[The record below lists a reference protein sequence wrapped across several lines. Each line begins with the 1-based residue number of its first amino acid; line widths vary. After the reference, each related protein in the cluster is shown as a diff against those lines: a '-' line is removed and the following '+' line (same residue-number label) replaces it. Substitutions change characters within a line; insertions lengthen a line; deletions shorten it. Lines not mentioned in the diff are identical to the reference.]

1 MTENNFYLSMK
12 EININGFLD
21 NGNTLVSLFV
31 FSVIIGLFSIPL
43 YNYVGEWSAYNNGL
57 LFLGVS
63 GCISAFSI
71 WAVKANRKIKQI
83 LSLIEQDFQHG
94 DLLKITSDVD
104 SHSRSKINWKS
115 FHSAY
120 KNKTMKDI
128 DSKEVP
134 KLLTALTKLTEK

>member
-1 MTENNFYLSMK
+1 MPISRGWAQTP
-12 EININGFLD
+12 
-21 NGNTLVSLFV
+21 LFV

-43 YNYVGEWSAYNNGL
+43 YNYVGEWSVYNNGL
-57 LFLGVS
+57 LFSGIS

-71 WAVKANRKIKQI
+71 WAVKANRKIKQM

-94 DLLKITSDVD
+94 DLLKIISDVD
-104 SHSRSKINWKS
+104 SHSQSKINWTS